1 MKIVPGAHDQY
12 ILTEVPVSRS
22 TVEKLQTYREEDWP
36 RIAMLALMTGMALVG
51 RPGPNH
57 PGADE
62 VRPGTRDAE
71 TVYGVPPAADMR
83 RYLEEGFR
91 HLLSGWEERIVRDF
105 ETLLTELGERR

>member
-1 MKIVPGAHDQY
+1 MKIVPAAHDQY

-57 PGADE
+57 PGE
-62 VRPGTRDAE
+62 VRPGPAKDAE
-71 TVYGVPPAADMR
+71 VVYSVPPAADMR
-83 RYLEEGFR
+83 RYLEDGFR
-91 HLLSGWEERIVRDF
+91 HMLSGWEERIVRDF
-105 ETLLTELGERR
+105 ETLLADLGERR